1 MENKINKVNAKVVK
15 VTVALVKPQIT
26 FVKRTVSKYL
36 LANKLAAKTN
46 TATKPEAIK
55 LNDTQAKAIQA
66 VIVKGIKEIATK
78 YPHTTTEQV
87 TYIKNHFNTHSMKYL
102 K

>member
-15 VTVALVKPQIT
+15 VTVSMVKPQIT
-26 FVKRTVSKYL
+26 FVKRVVSKYL
-36 LANKLAAKTN
+36 VSNKLAAKTN
-46 TATKPEAIK
+46 TATKPEAVK
-55 LNDTQAKAIQA
+55 LNEVQSKAVQA
-66 VIVKGIKEIATK
+66 VIAKGLKEMATK
-78 YPHTTTEQV
+78 YTHTTGEQV